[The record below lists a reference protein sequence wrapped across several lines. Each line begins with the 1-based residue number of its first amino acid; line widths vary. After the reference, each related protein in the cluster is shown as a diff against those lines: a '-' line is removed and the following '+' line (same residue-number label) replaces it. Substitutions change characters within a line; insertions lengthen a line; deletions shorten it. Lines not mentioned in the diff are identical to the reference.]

1 MSASLPVTFVSSH
14 AHLGGEER
22 YLLTLL
28 GELGP
33 DWVQEVVVL
42 HDGPLVAQLAG
53 YPVHVLDTGR
63 RVGILVSAWRLRR
76 RLRRTRPALVH
87 ANGVKA
93 ALVCALAGAPLVWL
107 KHDFSWDAR
116 LARFIGRRSRRVVG
130 VSGAVLEIFRGTDI
144 DARVVH
150 TGIPELAVD
159 RSAGR
164 KRLLEALGP
173 PEPTA
178 VVALAAR
185 LDPGKGHAEALAVL
199 PEILA
204 AEPGFRLAFMGA
216 EHAPHLEH
224 AVRLRS
230 EAAEHGLDAAVAF
243 LGYRDDA
250 VMLMAGCDAVLVPS
264 IVDEKGFGREGFPLT
279 AIEAM
284 AVGTPV
290 IGYDHGGLPEVVG
303 ECGLLVEPGDRPAL
317 RDAILI
323 VVKDKELR
331 GKLGRCG
338 RERVAARFGL
348 ARFVEEIKEHYL
360 AAANGAAN
368 GNRR

>member
-28 GELGP
+28 EELGP

-53 YPVHVLDTGR
+53 YPVHVLETGR

-76 RLRRTRPALVH
+76 HLGRTRPVLVH

-93 ALVCALAGAPLVWL
+93 ALVCALAGVPLVWL

-150 TGIPELAVD
+150 TGIPELAAD
-159 RSAGR
+159 RSVGR
-164 KRLLEALGP
+164 RRLLEALGP
-173 PEPTA
+173 PEPSA
-178 VVALAAR
+178 VAAIAAR
-185 LDPGKGHAEALAVL
+185 LDPGKGHVEALAVL

-204 AEPGFRLAFMGA
+204 NEPGFRLALMGA

-224 AVRLRS
+224 ADRLRREVAERGL
-230 EAAEHGLDAAVAF
+230 EAAVTF
-243 LGYRDDA
+243 LGYREDA
-250 VMLMAGCDAVLVPS
+250 VELMAGCDAVLVPS
-264 IVDEKGFGREGFPLT
+264 VVDEKGFGREGFPLT

-303 ECGLLVEPGDRPAL
+303 DCGLLVRPGDRRAL
-317 RDAILI
+317 RDAILTL
-323 VVKDKELR
+323 VRNEELQAD
-331 GKLGRCG
+331 LGRCG

-348 ARFVEEIKEHYL
+348 ARFVEEIKEQYL
-360 AAANGAAN
+360 AAANRGAN

>member
-1 MSASLPVTFVSSH
+1 VSTPIPVTFVSSH

-28 GELGP
+28 QELGR

-42 HDGPLVAQLAG
+42 HDGPLITQLDE

-63 RVGILVSAWRLRR
+63 RLGILVSAWRLRR
-76 RLRRTRPALVH
+76 HLSRTRPPLVH

-130 VSGAVLEIFRGTDI
+130 VSGAVIEIFRGTDI

-164 KRLLEALGP
+164 RRLLEALGP

-178 VVALAAR
+178 VAALAAR
-185 LDPGKGHAEALAVL
+185 LDPGKGHGELLAVL

-216 EHAPHLEH
+216 EHAPHVDH
-224 AVRLRS
+224 AARLRR
-230 EAAEHGLDAAVAF
+230 EVAERGLSASVTF
-243 LGYRDDA
+243 LGYREDA
-250 VMLMAGCDAVLVPS
+250 VELMAGCDAVLVPS
-264 IVDEKGFGREGFPLT
+264 VVDQKGFGREGFPLT

-290 IGYDHGGLPEVVG
+290 IGYHHGGLPEVVG
-303 ECGLLVEPGDRPAL
+303 DCGLLVEPGDRLAL
-317 RDAILI
+317 RDAILTI
-323 VVKDKELR
+323 VMDEEVR
-331 GKLGRCG
+331 ARLGRCG

-348 ARFVEEIKEHYL
+348 ERFVQEIKEQYL
-360 AAANGAAN
+360 AAANGGAN
-368 GNRR
+368 GNCR